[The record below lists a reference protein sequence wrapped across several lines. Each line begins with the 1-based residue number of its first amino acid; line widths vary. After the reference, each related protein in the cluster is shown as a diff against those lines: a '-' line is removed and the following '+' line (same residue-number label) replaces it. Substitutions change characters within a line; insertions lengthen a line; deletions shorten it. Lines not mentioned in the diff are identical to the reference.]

1 MELMKV
7 LKIFNYEK
15 KKKKKI
21 QFLQPGFIF
30 EVVVIE
36 KLK

>member
-15 KKKKKI
+15 KKKKKN
-21 QFLQPGFIF
+21 LVSSTGFYI
-30 EVVVIE
+30 
-36 KLK
+36 